1 MGTSGMSIFIGIL
14 ATLAIGLA
22 AWELSDAEQER
33 RRLRRDRARWVY
45 GESNGKSRVNS

>member
-33 RRLRRDRARWVY
+33 RRLRRDRARRVY
-45 GESNGKSRVNS
+45 GDRAGDEK